1 MKKISKFLFTSLFAV
16 VGIFGMG
23 NVKADEIPAV
33 KLNEKYEFYLK
44 DSTNKLTMEVA
55 SGDTSIFE
63 TALRKFYEADKTPN
77 GAYYV
82 PLNITVKN
90 GETWNSASDS
100 ATLYINI
107 PNYLEAK
114 DKASGTNFEHVYL
127 VRISANGTNSAYS
140 INNRFNNNKIFEVK
154 SKADIQSAIDSA
166 TVSGIKPMEGYFSG
180 DFLVANLSDLN
191 PTGTTNYMLVA
202 CVYGTQQTTT
212 TTQQTTTTQSK
223 ITESTTTTTVE
234 NPKTA
239 DVGNQLYIVL
249 GTVCLVAIVGLG
261 VKFAKANK

>member
-16 VGIFGMG
+16 VGIFGMV
-23 NVKADEIPAV
+23 NVKADELPVV

-63 TALRKFYEADKTPN
+63 TAVRKFYPAESGAT

-82 PLNITVKN
+82 PLNITVKD

-114 DKASGTNFEHVYL
+114 DKASGTNFEHIFL
-127 VRISANGTNSAYS
+127 VRVSANGTNSAYS
-140 INNRFNNNKIFEVK
+140 INNRYNNNKIFEVK
-154 SKADIQSAIDSA
+154 SKADIQSAIESA
-166 TVSGIKPMEGYFSG
+166 TVSGINAMDGYFSG

-191 PTGTTNYMLVA
+191 PTGTTNYMLIA
-202 CVYGTQQTTT
+202 CFDNAPVTTT
-212 TTQQTTTTQSK
+212 TT
-223 ITESTTTTTVE
+223 ITTTTTTVE